1 MSKSLIPAQRR
12 ERIQEYLAIHK
23 VARIDNLSEILNAS
37 DATVRRDLEQLEKTG
52 FLERTHGGAVLSQR
66 LSLEPAYQQRIL
78 DNPTEKILIGQLA
91 ASQIED
97 GDIVFINGGTTTT
110 EIIRHVRSN
119 ANITIITNN
128 VFAALETDNVGYELI
143 LLGGSY
149 QPVSNSVGGY
159 FAINNLKG
167 MYADKTFI
175 GVDGMSLKFGYT
187 FPGSD
192 EAEVVRTMMERTHG
206 PITVVADHSK
216 WGMVSNYEVARIEQ
230 IHYLITD
237 EKFDTNA
244 REDLAA
250 RSVEVLIASAN

>member
-23 VARIDNLSEILNAS
+23 VARIDNLSEILDAS
-37 DATVRRDLEQLEKTG
+37 EATVRRDLERLEEDG

-66 LSLEPAYQQRIL
+66 VSLEPDYQQRIL
-78 DNPTEKILIGQLA
+78 DYPDEKILIGQLA
-91 ASQIED
+91 ATQIED
-97 GDIVFINGGTTTT
+97 GDIIFVNGGTTTT

-119 ANITIITNN
+119 ANITVITNN
-128 VFAALETDNVGYELI
+128 VFAVLDSDKVGHELI

-159 FAINNLKG
+159 FAIDNLKG
-167 MYADKTFI
+167 VYADKTFI

-187 FPGSD
+187 FPGSG
-192 EAEVVRTMMERTHG
+192 EAEVVRMMMGRTRG

-216 WGMVSNYEVARIEQ
+216 WGMVSNYEVAKIEQ
-230 IHYLITD
+230 IPYLITD
-237 EKFDTNA
+237 EKFDTDA
-244 REDLAA
+244 RKDLAN
-250 RSVEVLIASAN
+250 RSVKVFIAR